1 MTMAILD
8 AAVFSW
14 IDLIDLIT
22 DLRADDWHF
31 LFITSN
37 GSTSA
42 CGQSP
47 KLKAEKIEGKC
58 CFGVL
63 ANRAFRTNSVV
74 QFHGMRPQMVGT

>member
-8 AAVFSW
+8 AAVFSC

-31 LFITSN
+31 LLILQIDQPYV
-37 GSTSA
+37 

-47 KLKAEKIEGKC
+47 KLKAEKIEGKW
-58 CFGVL
+58 CFGVF
-63 ANRAFRTNSVV
+63 ANRASRTNSVA
-74 QFHGMRPQMVGT
+74 QFHSMRP